1 MGGGSVFADELL
13 VIESQM
19 AMTVMVF
26 VCLDS
31 GHVGRTDRQLICLS
45 PCAARSDHRVKSF
58 VDYCNSVMYG
68 IADGLMQRLQ
78 AIQNAAARLI
88 DCATTYRLFSGSCTG
103 FQSANEFS
111 SSWPC

>member
-1 MGGGSVFADELL
+1 
-13 VIESQM
+13 
-19 AMTVMVF
+19 
-26 VCLDS
+26 
-31 GHVGRTDRQLICLS
+31 
-45 PCAARSDHRVKSF
+45 
-58 VDYCNSVMYG
+58 MYG

-88 DCATTYRLFSGSCTG
+88 DGATTYRLFSGSCTG